1 MRPHSLGRSLLNS
14 WENLSDSA
22 VGRFQ
27 QSRDRLGARQNGEQP
42 IDERWASESR
52 LSTPAE
58 PRLLWFGG
66 VIVVVLLVVGFAI
79 LANPLGWLNVG
90 LPTPA
95 LATEQGATPSTLG
108 ERSTCAEFHGGG
120 ELLSPEEGVWF
131 QGHCVSTV
139 ALVDGVA
146 PSCRRTSTDVPEFT
160 QISPDLYV
168 FRQGQG
174 SAAFLWHASAE
185 ACLDLVSSQIVTAIC
200 ADRAVTFGWDERS
213 ACSSHGGVIAW
224 VNGP

>member
-1 MRPHSLGRSLLNS
+1 LRPRSLRRSLQNS

-27 QSRDRLGARQNGEQP
+27 QSRDRLGARQTGEQP
-42 IDERWASESR
+42 VDERWASESR
-52 LSTPAE
+52 LSRPEE

-66 VIVVVLLVVGFAI
+66 VLSVVILVVAFAI

-90 LPTPA
+90 QTAPA
-95 LATEQGATPSTLG
+95 LATGRGTTPPTVGL
-108 ERSTCAEFHGGG
+108 RTTCAEFHSGG

-131 QGHCVSTV
+131 QGHCVSNV
-139 ALVDGVA
+139 SLVDGVA
-146 PSCRRTSTDVPEFT
+146 PSCRRTSTDAPEFT
-160 QISPDLYV
+160 QVSADLYV
-168 FRQGQG
+168 FQQGQG

-185 ACLDLVSSQIVTAIC
+185 RCLDLVSSQIVTAIC
-200 ADRAVTFGWDERS
+200 ADRAVTFSWDERS